1 MLLPL
6 NLACFYGTVC
16 LLSQTL
22 LQAIA
27 KRLIH
32 SQHLP
37 YFLQITHYKRPTNS
51 VIPFKPPSPNVDA
64 GLIECHR
71 EFRTTLIR
79 GKGGGGGGGE
89 QAIQ

>member
-1 MLLPL
+1 MGKATSRL
-6 NLACFYGTVC
+6 T
-16 LLSQTL
+16 
-22 LQAIA
+22 LQAIV

-51 VIPFKPPSPNVDA
+51 VVPFKLPSPPFNVDA

-79 GKGGGGGGGE
+79 GEGGGGE

>member
-1 MLLPL
+1 MK
-6 NLACFYGTVC
+6 TE
-16 LLSQTL
+16 

-51 VIPFKPPSPNVDA
+51 VVPFKPPSPPFNVDA

-71 EFRTTLIR
+71 EFRTILIMGR
-79 GKGGGGGGGE
+79 GGE
-89 QAIQ
+89 QAIQW